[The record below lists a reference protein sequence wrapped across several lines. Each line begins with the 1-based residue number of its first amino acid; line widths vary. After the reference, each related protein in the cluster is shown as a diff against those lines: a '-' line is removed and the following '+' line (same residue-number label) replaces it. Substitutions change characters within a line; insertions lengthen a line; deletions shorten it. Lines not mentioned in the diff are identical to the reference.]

1 MVAKSVWGPAIWY
14 LFHTLSFKLKPIHF
28 KEVKNEL
35 IDNFVSICNNLPCPE
50 CAEHA
55 RKELKH
61 LDKSKITNKKE
72 LCMYFINFHNK
83 VNVRTKKKIFTFD
96 EFVSKYNTSV
106 TRNVIANFFIVLSKS
121 DHNVKLMTNS
131 FQRSASVL
139 DLKKWLTVNASK
151 FNP

>member
-1 MVAKSVWGPAIWY
+1 MVSKGVWGPAIWY
-14 LFHTLSFKLKPIHF
+14 LFHTLSFKIKAVHF
-28 KEVKNEL
+28 HEIKDEL
-35 IDNFVSICNNLPCPE
+35 LGHFISICNNLPCPE
-50 CAEHA
+50 CTEHA
-55 RKELKH
+55 QQEIKH

-72 LCMYFINFHNK
+72 LCMYFIYFHNK

-96 EFVSKYNTSV
+96 EFVLKYKNSV

-131 FQRSASVL
+131 FYKSAVIIN
-139 DLKKWLTVNASK
+139 LKKWLNVNASK

>member
-14 LFHTLSFKLKPIHF
+14 LFHTLSFKIKPMYF
-28 KEVKNEL
+28 KEVKDEL

-72 LCMYFINFHNK
+72 LCIYFINFHNK
-83 VNVRTKKKIFTFD
+83 VNVRNKKKIFTFD
-96 EFVSKYNTSV
+96 EFVSKYSTSV

-121 DHNVKLMTNS
+121 DHNLKLMTNS
-131 FQRSASVL
+131 FQRSTSVL
-139 DLKKWLTVNASK
+139 HLKKWLAVNASK

>member
-28 KEVKNEL
+28 KEVKDEL

-72 LCMYFINFHNK
+72 LCMYFIHFHNK
-83 VNVRTKKKIFTFD
+83 VNVRTKKNIFTFD

>member
-14 LFHTLSFKLKPIHF
+14 LFHTLSFKLKSIHF
-28 KEVKNEL
+28 NEL
-35 IDNFVSICNNLPCPE
+35 KDELLDHFVSLCHNLPCPE
-50 CAEHA
+50 CVEHA
-55 RKELKH
+55 KQELKH

-83 VNVRTKKKIFTFD
+83 VNVRTKTKIFTVD
-96 EFVSKYNTSV
+96 EFISKYKTAV
-106 TRNVIANFFIVLSKS
+106 TRNVIANFFIVMTKT

-131 FQRSASVL
+131 FHRSTAITSL
-139 DLKKWLTVNASK
+139 NKWLKINGSK

>member
-14 LFHTLSFKLKPIHF
+14 LFHTLSYKLKPGYFTEIKDQLLDH
-28 KEVKNEL
+28 
-35 IDNFVSICNNLPCPE
+35 FVSICNNLPCPE

-55 RKELKH
+55 KQELKH

-72 LCMYFINFHNK
+72 LCMYFIYFHNK

-96 EFVSKYNTSV
+96 EFISKYKNSV

-131 FQRSASVL
+131 FHRSTVIL
-139 DLKKWLTVNASK
+139 DVKKWLSVNGSK